1 MILDASVAI
10 ALRSPSDPHAS
21 RAAELILAAEDLVIH
36 PVTLAECL
44 VAPARSGSVAE
55 ARRLLVE
62 GIGIRVWAP
71 GEDEPERVADV
82 RAAARVALP
91 DCYPLLLAADLG
103 LPLATFDAA
112 LAAAARERGLDV
124 VP

>member
-44 VAPARSGSVAE
+44 VAPARSGSAGEV
-55 ARRLLVE
+55 RRLLVE
-62 GIGIRVWAP
+62 GIGIRVWATVD
-71 GEDEPERVADV
+71 DEPERVADL
-82 RAAARVALP
+82 RAATRSALP
-91 DCYPLLLAADLG
+91 DCYPLLLATELG
-103 LPLATFDAA
+103 LPLATFDAV
-112 LAAAARERGLDV
+112 LAATARERGIHV